1 MDTTWIELAT
11 EHRIAPFKEP
21 PRGLRVLKKVKDY
34 PIQVRIPVAWGE
46 MDSFKHVNNIYYF
59 RYFETVRIQFFQEI
73 GLLQY
78 LKDKGIGP
86 ILAETSCK
94 FIKPLFYP
102 DTLTIG
108 ARIKSIGK
116 TSFIMEYAAVSDA
129 VGLVASGEARMV
141 IYDYHAMK
149 KTEIPPHIREKLSQ
163 N

>member
-1 MDTTWIELAT
+1 MKQL
-11 EHRIAPFKEP
+11 KE
-21 PRGLRVLKKVKDY
+21 Y

-59 RYFETVRIQFFQEI
+59 RYFETARIHFFQEI

-94 FIKPLFYP
+94 FIKPVFYP

-108 ARIKSIGK
+108 ARITSIGK
-116 TSFIMEYAAVSDA
+116 TSFIMEYAAVSDV
-129 VGLVASGEARMV
+129 VGLAATGEARMV

-149 KTEIPPHIREKLSQ
+149 KTDIPEQLKASLSKSP
-163 N
+163 